1 MGIKSSKAI
10 AAAMVATIV
19 ISMSMLTACEGRK
32 MSNMTPT
39 GDTVELEVARPDSP
53 DSTSVNPNPISD
65 TLL

>member
-1 MGIKSSKAI
+1 
-10 AAAMVATIV
+10 MVATIV

-53 DSTSVNPNPISD
+53 DSTSVNPNPVSD